1 MSNQKAL
8 IESIRRKEF
17 GIGADLEGEAKEIVD
32 NMVRKYR
39 NLLST
44 VAEDLNSKDTHFL
57 LELIQNADDNSYK
70 KGVIPSLSLE
80 MNDEYLTV
88 KNNEIGF
95 QEKNIRALCSAGESS
110 KKEEK
115 FKGYIGEKGIGF
127 KSIFKVTNEPEI
139 YSNGYQFKFDRS
151 KADDLLDYVVP
162 HWIEEPKVKI
172 DDYTTLLIPAKP
184 QKKFDNTY
192 LKDISN
198 TLLLFLQKLRIIE
211 VHTNEK
217 HIKYIREDNGSIITL
232 TTMENDIQVAQQR
245 LIKTVLSVDMSDL
258 NEQKRQGVL
267 ATDIVLVFPI
277 DDQNNAQPIENCET
291 FAFLPIRSFGF
302 NFYIQADFILAS
314 SREAIHE
321 ELEWN
326 IRLRDQISN
335 AFIKSIQS
343 FKETEK
349 LSKTYFNFIPLSE
362 KVYDPFFSKV
372 VEQIFDAL
380 NNENCIPTLD
390 GSWETP
396 NKVILST
403 GSFME
408 LFTSEETL
416 QLFKADYL
424 EKDIELPAK
433 IIEKIDFKTIKYSE
447 VISILKNDLNWFE
460 SKPLDWQVRFYNFL
474 ATSNN
479 IETYVT
485 LLKNIP
491 SIPCEDKEF
500 RSCDSSTIFFPFSD
514 NQEYGFEHELLIL
527 DSNFYKKSKE
537 LNLDKNLDILFLKLG
552 VKKDNPYQMIK
563 SHILAKN
570 KNKTWKGSEH
580 TALVGYLRYIKDKF
594 NEYLEIG
601 VKNGNLKSKM
611 IEELKKE
618 LWIGTKKKENGWVFG
633 KIENL
638 YLSNEYNPEFNLELF
653 LGEDADLF
661 ISPKYL
667 EKIKSEADQIDEEDL
682 KEWNNFF
689 RLIGVNTLPKVLAK
703 SDGNFVCSDEL
714 VNLLNSKDLNFCR
727 KIIELLDQNWEF
739 YSNKTRNIYTKK
751 DTDFINKLRS
761 VVVPTSFHDERI
773 LADTYMDND
782 QIRTIFGDDVPFV
795 KADLKNPIFLKECN
809 ITYEVNAESC
819 IKRLCQLRAE
829 NLTNFKQVSNIYWYL
844 DLRWDKNET
853 LIKNAFE
860 NNELILIKFGNS
872 LKWVGIEQVFW
883 EDVGNS
889 TIELWFPSLKRQYN
903 FQIKSFFL
911 DKIKIRKKISVNNLI
926 ECLTKLNDLD
936 VVSRIN
942 TAVFIYQKL
951 DNEIHEHNNSS
962 LQNKNIDWIGKII
975 SKNLI
980 LNKNGNFV
988 EKTDKIFAIDDD
1000 YIYDIFKDELIFF
1013 CAPSNKL
1020 PSLKGFMKEL
1030 EIRSISEV
1038 LQLNIISNPNNQN
1051 NNPLTA
1057 KVRDMLYPI
1066 ARLIYNATHKI
1077 FEESICSGLFKKISE
1092 INILDV
1098 FALHVELVVGEYKKK
1113 VAWQVAI
1120 DGSEILL
1127 DLNAKSKKD
1136 ILAME
1141 ISKLFFNNTHY
1152 SSDIS
1157 RLLLSKDE
1165 DEANDYLDIK
1175 KYVAIPLDEIEK
1187 LEISL
1192 GNRNITNDDID
1203 NPESV
1208 IDYNENENFHADHLP
1223 DDFTDHVLNTIFQNE
1238 EIHLDK
1244 VETTLNQVNQLDDL
1258 TVISN
1263 FSPQIQSKKSSSF
1276 GTKSTSSQNFRK
1288 KTTTLPINKS
1298 RRLLS
1303 YAEPITDH
1311 NISEDLEE
1319 KDSTDFIKH
1328 KKQVERSAIDY
1339 FLQHT
1344 EKYWKSVDEMPPNN
1358 PGYDFTGISL
1368 DNEKEFI
1375 EIKGQSG
1382 AWTEEGVALTPM
1394 ELRTADKYSERYWLC
1409 VVEYALDEARRK
1421 IWFIRNPFGNT
1432 NKFRFDRGW
1441 KDIAEK
1447 STLNSLYPQAG
1458 LNVYIPDI
1466 GKAKIIDVIGNGKL
1480 LRLKLQLPNN
1490 DLVTK
1495 IYTPATMIVSEE

>member
-1 MSNQKAL
+1 MSDKKAL

-17 GIGADLEGEAKEIVD
+17 GIGADLEGEAKQIVD

-70 KGVIPSLSLE
+70 EGVIPSLSLE
-80 MNDEYLTV
+80 MNNEYLIV

-127 KSIFKVTNEPEI
+127 KSIFKVTNKPEI
-139 YSNGYQFKFDRS
+139 YSNGYQFNFDRS
-151 KADDLLDYVVP
+151 ETDDLLGYVVP

-172 DDYTTLLIPAKP
+172 DEYTTLFIPTKP
-184 QKKFDNTY
+184 QKTFDSTY

-217 HIKYIREDNGSIITL
+217 HIKYIREDNDSIITL
-232 TTMENDIQVAQQR
+232 TTIENDIQVAQQR

-258 NEQKRQGVL
+258 NEPKREGV
-267 ATDIVLVFPI
+267 AETDIVLVFPI

-326 IRLRDQISN
+326 MRLRDQISN
-335 AFIKSIQS
+335 AFIKSIQI
-343 FKETEK
+343 FKENNE
-349 LSKTYFNFIPLSE
+349 LSKTYFNFIPLAE

-372 VEQIFDAL
+372 VDQIFDSL
-380 NNENCIPTLD
+380 NNEDCIPTLD
-390 GSWETP
+390 GSWENP
-396 NKVILST
+396 NKVILSNAE
-403 GSFME
+403 FME
-408 LFTSEETL
+408 LLNSEETR
-416 QLFKADYL
+416 QIFKADYL
-424 EKDIELPAK
+424 EKDIELSDK
-433 IIEKIDFKTIKYSE
+433 IKEKLDFKILNCE
-447 VISILKNDLNWFE
+447 DVVSIFKNELNWFK
-460 SKPLDWQVRFYNFL
+460 SKSLDWQVRFYNFI
-474 ATSNN
+474 ATRKN
-479 IETYVT
+479 IERFVT

-491 SIPCEDKEF
+491 CIPCEDKKF
-500 RSCDSSTIFFPFSD
+500 RSCSNSTIFFPFSE

-537 LNLDKNLDILFLKLG
+537 LGFNKNLDSLLMKIG
-552 VKKDNPYQMIK
+552 VKKDDPYQMIN

-570 KNKTWKGSEH
+570 KNNTWQQSENK
-580 TALVGYLRYIKDKF
+580 ALIGYVRYIKDKF
-594 NEYLEIG
+594 NEYIEIG
-601 VKNGNLKSKM
+601 IKNDSSQA
-611 IEELKKE
+611 ELIKKLQKE
-618 LWIGTKKKENGWVFG
+618 LWIGTKKQEEGWVFN

-638 YLSNEYNPEFNLELF
+638 YLSKEYNPEFNLELF
-653 LGEDADLF
+653 LEENADLF

-667 EKIKSEADQIDEEDL
+667 KKHKSESDQIDEEDL
-682 KEWNNFF
+682 KEWKIFF
-689 RLIGVNTLPKVLAK
+689 RLIGVNTLPRVLAK
-703 SDGNFVCSDEL
+703 SDGDFFCSNEL
-714 VNLLNSKDLNFCR
+714 TSLLSSKDLNICR
-727 KIIELLDQNWEF
+727 EIIELLDKNWEF
-739 YSNKTRNIYTKK
+739 YSNKTKNIFNKK
-751 DTDFINKLRS
+751 DTGFIKKLRS
-761 VVVPTSFHDERI
+761 AVVSTSFHEERI
-773 LADTYMDND
+773 LADTYLDND
-782 QIRTIFGDDVPFV
+782 QIRTIFGDYVPFV

-829 NLTNFKQVSNIYWYL
+829 NFLDIKQVSNIYWYL

-860 NNELILIKFGNS
+860 NNELILIKLGKS
-872 LKWVGIEQVFW
+872 LKWVGIEKVFW

-889 TIELWFPSLKRQYN
+889 TIESWFPSLKRQYSI
-903 FQIKSFFL
+903 QIKGFFL

-926 ECLTKLNDLD
+926 ECLTKFGDLD
-936 VVSRIN
+936 IVTRIN

-951 DNEIHEHNNSS
+951 DDEIHKHNTSS
-962 LQNKNIDWIGKII
+962 LQNKNIDWVDQII
-975 SKNLI
+975 ENNLI
-980 LNKNGNFV
+980 LDINGKFIENI
-988 EKTDKIFAIDDD
+988 DKIYSINDD
-1000 YIYDIFKDELIFF
+1000 YIYDVFKDQLVFF
-1013 CAPSNKL
+1013 CAPRDKL
-1020 PSLKGFMKEL
+1020 PSLNGFMKEL
-1030 EIRSISEV
+1030 KIMNISEV
-1038 LQLNIISNPNNQN
+1038 LQFNIISDSNNQN

-1066 ARLIYNATHKI
+1066 ARLVYNINHKI
-1077 FEESICSGLFKKISE
+1077 FEQSIFSGLFKKISG
-1092 INILDV
+1092 IDILDV
-1098 FALHVELVVGEYKKK
+1098 FALHVELVVDGYKKK
-1113 VAWQVAI
+1113 VPWQVAI

-1127 DLNAKSKKD
+1127 DSNAKSKKD

-1141 ISKLFFNNTHY
+1141 ISKLFFNNTHC

-1165 DEANDYLDIK
+1165 DEANDYLDVK

-1203 NPESV
+1203 YPESV
-1208 IDYNENENFHADHLP
+1208 IDYNENETFHADHLL
-1223 DDFTDHVLNTIFQNE
+1223 DDFTDQVLNTIIQNE

-1263 FSPQIQSKKSSSF
+1263 LSPQIQSKKSTSL
-1276 GTKSTSSQNFRK
+1276 GTKSSNSQNSRK

-1339 FLQHT
+1339 FLKHT

-1368 DNEKEFI
+1368 DNKEEFI

-1382 AWTEEGVALTPM
+1382 AWTEEGVALTQM
-1394 ELRTADKYSERYWLC
+1394 ELRSADKYRERYWLC
-1409 VVEYALDEARRK
+1409 VVEYALDEGRRK

-1447 STLNSLYPQAG
+1447 NNSNSLYPQAG
-1458 LNVYIPDI
+1458 LYVYIPDI
-1466 GKAKIIDVIGNGKL
+1466 GKAKIIDVLGNGKL
-1480 LRLKLQLPNN
+1480 LRLKLQLPND
-1490 DLVTK
+1490 DLVNK

>member
-217 HIKYIREDNGSIITL
+217 HIKYLREDNGSIITL

-267 ATDIVLVFPI
+267 ATDIVLVFPV
-277 DDQNNAQPIENCET
+277 DYQNIAQPIENCET

-326 IRLRDQISN
+326 MRLRDQISN
-335 AFIKSIQS
+335 AFIKSIQI
-343 FKETEK
+343 FKENNE
-349 LSKTYFNFIPLSE
+349 LSKTYFNFIPLAE

-372 VEQIFDAL
+372 VDQIFDSL
-380 NNENCIPTLD
+380 NNEDCIPTLD
-390 GSWETP
+390 GSWENP
-396 NKVILST
+396 NKVILSNAE
-403 GSFME
+403 FME
-408 LFTSEETL
+408 LLNSEETR

-424 EKDIELPAK
+424 EKDIELSDK
-433 IIEKIDFKTIKYSE
+433 IKEKLDFKILNCE
-447 VISILKNDLNWFE
+447 DVVSILKNELNWFK
-460 SKPLDWQVRFYNFL
+460 SKSLDWQVRYYNFI
-474 ATSNN
+474 ATRKN
-479 IETYVT
+479 IERFVT

-491 SIPCEDKEF
+491 CIPCEDKKF
-500 RSCDSSTIFFPFSD
+500 RSCSNSTIFFPFSE

-537 LNLDKNLDILFLKLG
+537 LGFNKNLDSLLMKMG
-552 VKKDNPYQMIK
+552 VKKDDPYQMIN

-570 KNKTWKGSEH
+570 KNNTWQQSEH
-580 TALVGYLRYIKDKF
+580 KALIGYVRYIKDKF
-594 NEYLEIG
+594 NEYIEIG
-601 VKNGNLKSKM
+601 IKNGSSQV
-611 IEELKKE
+611 ELIKKLQKE
-618 LWIGTKKKENGWVFG
+618 LWIGTKKKEKGWVFN

-653 LGEDADLF
+653 LEENADLF

-667 EKIKSEADQIDEEDL
+667 KKHKSESDQIDEEDL
-682 KEWNNFF
+682 KEWKNFF

-703 SDGNFVCSDEL
+703 SDGDFFCSNEL
-714 VNLLNSKDLNFCR
+714 NSLLSSKDLNICR
-727 KIIELLDQNWEF
+727 EIIELLDRNWEF
-739 YSNKTRNIYTKK
+739 YSNKTKNIYTKK
-751 DTDFINKLRS
+751 DTGFIKKLRS
-761 VVVPTSFHDERI
+761 AVVPTSFHEERI
-773 LADTYMDND
+773 LADTYLDND
-782 QIRTIFGDDVPFV
+782 QIRTIFGDYVPFV

-829 NLTNFKQVSNIYWYL
+829 NFLDIKQVSNIYWYL
-844 DLRWDKNET
+844 DLKWDKNEN
-853 LIKNAFE
+853 LIKNSFE
-860 NNELILIKFGNS
+860 NNELILIKLGKS
-872 LKWVGIEQVFW
+872 LKWVGIEKVFW

-889 TIELWFPSLKRQYN
+889 TIESWFPSLKRQYSI
-903 FQIKSFFL
+903 QIKGFFL

-926 ECLTKLNDLD
+926 ECLTKFGDLD
-936 VVSRIN
+936 IVTRIN

-951 DNEIHEHNNSS
+951 DDEIHKHNTSS
-962 LQNKNIDWIGKII
+962 LQNKNIDWVDQII
-975 SKNLI
+975 EKNLI
-980 LNKNGNFV
+980 LDINGKFIENI
-988 EKTDKIFAIDDD
+988 DKIYSINDD
-1000 YIYDIFKDELIFF
+1000 YIYDVFKDQLVFF

-1020 PSLKGFMKEL
+1020 PSLNGFMKEL
-1030 EIRSISEV
+1030 KIMNISEV
-1038 LQLNIISNPNNQN
+1038 LQFNIISDSNNQN

-1066 ARLIYNATHKI
+1066 ARLVYNINHKI
-1077 FEESICSGLFKKISE
+1077 FEQSIFSGLFKKISG
-1092 INILDV
+1092 IDILDV
-1098 FALHVELVVGEYKKK
+1098 SSLHVELVVDGYKKK
-1113 VAWQVAI
+1113 VPWQVAI

-1127 DLNAKSKKD
+1127 DSNAKSKKD
-1136 ILAME
+1136 ILAIE
-1141 ISKLFFNNTHY
+1141 ISKLFFNNTIY

-1157 RLLLSKDE
+1157 RLLLAKDE
-1165 DEANDYLDIK
+1165 HEAYEFLDIK
-1175 KYVAIPLDEIEK
+1175 KYVAIPLEGKEK

-1192 GNRNITNDDID
+1192 GNSNIANEDTDI
-1203 NPESV
+1203 PEST
-1208 IDYNENENFHADHLP
+1208 IDFNKHENFHNDYLL
-1223 DDFTDHVLNTIFQNE
+1223 DDFSNNEPNTIFQNDA
-1238 EIHLDK
+1238 IHLDK
-1244 VETTLNQVNQLDDL
+1244 LETTLNQVDQLDDI
-1258 TVISN
+1258 TVNLDI
-1263 FSPQIQSKKSSSF
+1263 SPQIQSKKSASLD
-1276 GTKSTSSQNFRK
+1276 TQSTSSRNFRK
-1288 KTTTLPINKS
+1288 KTANPPINKS

-1303 YAEPITDH
+1303 YAEPVTNH
-1311 NISEDLEE
+1311 NTSEDLEE

-1339 FLQHT
+1339 FLKHT

-1368 DNEKEFI
+1368 DNKEEFI

-1382 AWTEEGVALTPM
+1382 AWTEEGVALTQM
-1394 ELRTADKYSERYWLC
+1394 ELRSADKYRERYWLC
-1409 VVEYALDEARRK
+1409 VVEYALDEGRRK

-1447 STLNSLYPQAG
+1447 NNSNSLYPQAG
-1458 LNVYIPDI
+1458 LYVYIPDI
-1466 GKAKIIDVIGNGKL
+1466 GKAKIIDVLGNGKL
-1480 LRLKLQLPNN
+1480 LRLKLQLPND
-1490 DLVTK
+1490 DLVNK
-1495 IYTPATMIVSEE
+1495 IYTPATMIVSKE